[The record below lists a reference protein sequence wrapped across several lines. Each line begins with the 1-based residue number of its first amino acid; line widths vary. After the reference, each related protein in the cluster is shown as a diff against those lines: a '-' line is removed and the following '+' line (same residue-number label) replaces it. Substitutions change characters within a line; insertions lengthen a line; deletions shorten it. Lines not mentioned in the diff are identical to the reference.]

1 MKTKI
6 IVTILMT
13 VLLLHSCKEKQN
25 DAPCD
30 SYAPEGVT
38 VSWTDYNSVREFL
51 DYFTCHPATIKEHAG
66 DTIKVTGW
74 LYYGEPGVD
83 AMVWDETELD
93 YSQGFFLT
101 SNSNHNGYLENGN
114 PNTIRIGLG
123 GKEYNSEMLSYFRE
137 HLIIFSQKKLFITGI
152 IEYLDIPPTTGC
164 CYRLTSLSAITIDT
178 NITQ

>member
-93 YSQGFFLT
+93 YSQEFFLT

-137 HLIIFSQKKLFITGI
+137 HLNIFSQKKLFITGI

-164 CYRLTSLSAITIDT
+164 CYRSTSLSAITIDT